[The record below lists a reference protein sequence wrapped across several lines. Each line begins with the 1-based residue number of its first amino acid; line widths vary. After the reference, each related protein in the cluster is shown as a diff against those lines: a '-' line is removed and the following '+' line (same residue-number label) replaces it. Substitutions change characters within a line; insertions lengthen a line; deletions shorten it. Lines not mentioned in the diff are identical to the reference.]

1 MAAGKNDTIYM
12 AHSYHTKVP
21 HQAILRY
28 VLHYTKPG
36 DVILDGFG
44 GSGMTGVAATLCSD
58 LASEERAVIEREMPG
73 VRWGRRTA
81 ILNDIS
87 PAASFIAH
95 NYNAKV
101 DLPAFLRD
109 AEALLAHAEKECGQL
124 YRTAH
129 SPGRGRFLASADSV
143 PSGVVNYTVWS
154 EVMTCPQCSRQVV
167 FFDEAVD
174 TKADPVAVRD
184 EFPCPGCGVRLTKRS
199 LEAFL
204 ETVDGPAP
212 EAERAAG
219 QACPC
224 PHQVP
229 GRHEALH

>member
-58 LASEERAVIEREMPG
+58 LPSEERAAVEREMPG

-101 DLPAFLRD
+101 DLAAFLRD
-109 AEALLAHAEKECGQL
+109 AAALLAHAEKECGGTL
-124 YRTAH
+124 PHGTLA
-129 SPGRGRFLASADSV
+129 GANRFLAAR
-143 PSGVVNYTVWS
+143 W
-154 EVMTCPQCSRQVV
+154 
-167 FFDEAVD
+167 FF
-174 TKADPVAVRD
+174 AVRGRQLHGLVGGHD
-184 EFPCPGCGVRLTKRS
+184 VPAVCPAGRLLR
-199 LEAFL
+199 
-204 ETVDGPAP
+204 
-212 EAERAAG
+212 
-219 QACPC
+219 
-224 PHQVP
+224 
-229 GRHEALH
+229 